1 MGFQFPKAATED
13 QKATSRNT
21 SVLLGGLAVL
31 YDVFNAAGDARRRSR
46 PRSKAKGH
54 VACRHPHEVRDRIPL
69 PDDDRAAFVA
79 LQAHA
84 QRRPV
89 AAGGGGNDRNA
100 ATQTRNAKQS
110 FNSVAKEILP
120 QAAEGMI
127 L

>member
-1 MGFQFPKAATED
+1 MYVCTCVYIH
-13 QKATSRNT
+13 THT
-21 SVLLGGLAVL
+21 HT
-31 YDVFNAAGDARRRSR
+31 NACTQALTHAHTHTHTHRDIHA
-46 PRSKAKGH
+46 H
-54 VACRHPHEVRDRIPL
+54 ACTVSTHPHEVRDRIPL

-79 LQAHA
+79 LQPHA

-89 AAGGGGNDRNA
+89 AAGGGGYDRNA

>member
-1 MGFQFPKAATED
+1 MY
-13 QKATSRNT
+13 
-21 SVLLGGLAVL
+21 VL
-31 YDVFNAAGDARRRSR
+31 YVCVYLCVCMYVCTCVYIHTHTHTNACTQALTHAHTHRERDIHA
-46 PRSKAKGH
+46 H
-54 VACRHPHEVRDRIPL
+54 ACTVSTHPHEVRDRIPL

-79 LQAHA
+79 LQPHA

-89 AAGGGGNDRNA
+89 AAGGGGYDRNA

>member
-1 MGFQFPKAATED
+1 MY
-13 QKATSRNT
+13 
-21 SVLLGGLAVL
+21 VL
-31 YDVFNAAGDARRRSR
+31 YVCVYLCVCMYVCTCVYIHTHTHTNACTQALTHAHTHTQRDIHA
-46 PRSKAKGH
+46 H
-54 VACRHPHEVRDRIPL
+54 ACTVSTHPHEVRDRIPL

-79 LQAHA
+79 LQPHA

-89 AAGGGGNDRNA
+89 AAGGGGYDRNA

>member
-1 MGFQFPKAATED
+1 MYMCIHTHTHTHKRMH
-13 QKATSRNT
+13 TSTHTCTHTQRERDIH
-21 SVLLGGLAVL
+21 A
-31 YDVFNAAGDARRRSR
+31 
-46 PRSKAKGH
+46 H
-54 VACRHPHEVRDRIPL
+54 ACTVSTHPHEVRDRIPL

-79 LQAHA
+79 LQPHA

-89 AAGGGGNDRNA
+89 AAGGGGYDRNA